1 MELPAL
7 QLANLLLLKYFDVAQ
22 IVREY
27 VDRSITLK
35 PEIKISFTTLF
46 LITFSLFNV
55 GMPVMISLCP
65 MMMEQ
70 GVPCCSSG
78 STEGADPVLT
88 AQTGNCCASSI
99 LAERNTTPFV
109 AVAKFLPS
117 NLVEISF
124 VLVLSDSPLSLYAQ
138 YSVSGNLS
146 PPLEPASN
154 PLFILHSA
162 LLI

>member
-1 MELPAL
+1 M
-7 QLANLLLLKYFDVAQ
+7 AQ

-27 VDRSITLK
+27 VNRSLTLNPK
-35 PEIKISFTTLF
+35 IKILFTTLF

-55 GMPVMISLCP
+55 GLPVVISLCP

-78 STEGADPVLT
+78 STGGAGSVLT
-88 AQTGNCCASSI
+88 AQTGKCCASSI

-109 AVAKFLPS
+109 AVAKFLLS
-117 NLVEISF
+117 SLGEIAF
-124 VLVLSDSPLSLYAQ
+124 APVLSDSPLSLYAQ
-138 YSVSGNLS
+138 CSVSGNLS